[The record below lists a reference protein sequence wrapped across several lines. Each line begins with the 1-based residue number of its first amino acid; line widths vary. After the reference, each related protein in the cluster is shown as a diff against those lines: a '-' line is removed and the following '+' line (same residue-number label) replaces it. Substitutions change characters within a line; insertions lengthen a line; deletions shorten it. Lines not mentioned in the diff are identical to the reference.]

1 MNATT
6 ETYVF
11 DVAMPTRKTTSSTA
25 PMAMYGLRRPHRVI
39 V

>member
-11 DVAMPTRKTTSSTA
+11 EVATPARNTTSSTA
-25 PMAMYGLRRPHRVI
+25 PMTMYGLRRPQRVI